1 MLKLYEDILYEDI
14 SEPATNRRYKILLMI
29 RRHLNLAVISW
40 RVVACVPSQLPA
52 TKLEDSL

>member
-14 SEPATNRRYKILLMI
+14 SEPAIKRHYKILLMI

-40 RVVACVPSQLPA
+40 RVVGFVPN
-52 TKLEDSL
+52 E